1 MHYKYQSPWFIEA
14 LQSEGKLEIN
24 ELKTDITSDICIV
37 GGGFTGLWTALKIK
51 EKKPSINITIIEKD
65 LCGSGASGRNG
76 GCMIPQSTKFTA
88 MKKTIGIKDAKK
100 MVNATEDAVYN
111 IRDYCLQ
118 NNIDAKI
125 RLDGVVYGATNKSH
139 KGAFENL
146 VEDLKENQINSWE
159 RLSREKIQFISQFQ
173 IDSLK
178 NLGFNFILKND
189 QFIFANHHVHLITI
203 QNFLNDPNS
212 RNLRN
217 HRIVYSGIEDIKQ
230 DLKNHFRISLL
241 KKDWTK
247 NFKEFELINQKF
259 IKVYDSLKKKFFL
272 RKVLGNSYIN
282 LDEKEISF
290 LSNFFHENS
299 FFSDK
304 FLSVYKALSQGWACW
319 VKLNDTNL
327 DWNLYLQPIDE
338 LFQIKEFFS
347 NNKFVFLSALRK
359 DNFFQM
365 YFKKHSLDI
374 DLVINFKSNF
384 EEKKISLYI
393 PTKQLLPN
401 NPLFTNSILDKCKKL
416 ILFRKGLT
424 LLLSDD
430 IDLKT
435 NLATE
440 LASTY
445 GKRVLLETIPSGRNE
460 ILCSSFDWWIMN
472 SYLIQIPEQ
481 IIIPLL
487 PIPNMSEPINAIT
500 VSHKK
505 KLSQDWF
512 RDFFLP
518 QARIKLER
526 SISPLRRNSG
536 KLIILDGR
544 ANKRNWGRLLLQNIQ
559 PSKQINYML
568 PFD

>member
-1 MHYKYQSPWFIEA
+1 M
-14 LQSEGKLEIN
+14 LEILSHQY
-24 ELKTDITSDICIV
+24 LKNFLKDQSIDWKHIYSFGRIFSKCIENDS
-37 GGGFTGLWTALKIK
+37 TYL
-51 EKKPSINITIIEKD
+51 INSEIFSSYEWLPPILIS
-65 LCGSGASGRNG
+65 L
-76 GCMIPQSTKFTA
+76 F
-88 MKKTIGIKDAKK
+88 
-100 MVNATEDAVYN
+100 
-111 IRDYCLQ
+111 
-118 NNIDAKI
+118 
-125 RLDGVVYGATNKSH
+125 
-139 KGAFENL
+139 
-146 VEDLKENQINSWE
+146 LKEEDSTFI
-159 RLSREKIQFISQFQ
+159 LSKEKIQFISQFQ
-173 IDSLK
+173 IDSLR

-189 QFIFANHHVHLITI
+189 QLIFANHHIRLITI
-203 QNFLNDPNS
+203 QNLLNDPNS
-212 RNLRN
+212 RNIRN
-217 HRIVYSGIEDIKQ
+217 HRIIYSGIEDIKQ

-247 NFKEFELINQKF
+247 DFNEFELINQKF
-259 IKVYDSLKKKFFL
+259 IKVYDSLKKKFFM

-282 LDEKEISF
+282 LNEKEISF
-290 LSNFFHENS
+290 FSNFFHENS

-304 FLSVYKALSQGWACW
+304 FLSVNKALSKGWACW
-319 VKLNDTNL
+319 VKLNDKNL
-327 DWNLYLQPIDE
+327 DWDLYLQPVDE
-338 LFQIKEFFS
+338 LSQIKDFFS

-393 PTKQLLPN
+393 PSKQLLPN

-424 LLLSDD
+424 LVLSDD
-430 IDLKT
+430 IVLKT

-440 LASTY
+440 LASYY
-445 GKRVLLETIPSGRNE
+445 GKRVLLETISSHNNE
-460 ILCSSFDWWIMN
+460 ILCSSYDWWIMH
-472 SYLIQIPEQ
+472 SHLIQIPEQ

-500 VSHKK
+500 VSYKK
-505 KLSQDWF
+505 NLSQDWF

-518 QARIKLER
+518 HARLKLER

-544 ANKRNWGRLLLQNIQ
+544 ANKRNWGRLLLQSIQ

>member
-1 MHYKYQSPWFIEA
+1 M
-14 LQSEGKLEIN
+14 LEILSHQY
-24 ELKTDITSDICIV
+24 LKKFLRDQSINWEHIYSFGRIISNCIANDSTYLINSEI
-37 GGGFTGLWTALKIK
+37 FTCYDWLPPILISLFLKKEDSIFILSEEKIK
-51 EKKPSINITIIEKD
+51 
-65 LCGSGASGRNG
+65 
-76 GCMIPQSTKFTA
+76 F
-88 MKKTIGIKDAKK
+88 
-100 MVNATEDAVYN
+100 
-111 IRDYCLQ
+111 IRHCQ
-118 NNIDAKI
+118 IDA
-125 RLDGVVYGATNKSH
+125 
-139 KGAFENL
+139 F
-146 VEDLKENQINSWE
+146 
-159 RLSREKIQFISQFQ
+159 
-173 IDSLK
+173 K
-178 NLGFNFILKND
+178 NLGFNFILKNN
-189 QFIFANHHVHLITI
+189 QIIFENHHVRLITI
-203 QNFLNDPNS
+203 KDLLDDSNS
-212 RNLRN
+212 FNLKN

-241 KKDWTK
+241 KIDWTK
-247 NFKEFELINQKF
+247 NFKEFESTNQKF
-259 IKVYDSLKKKFFL
+259 IKLYYSLKNKFFM

-282 LDEKEISF
+282 LNEEEISF
-290 LSNFFHENS
+290 LTNFFHDNS
-299 FFSDK
+299 LFSNK

-319 VKLNDTNL
+319 VKLSDTNL

-338 LFQIKEFFS
+338 LSQIKEFLS

-365 YFKKHSLDI
+365 YLKKHRLDI

-393 PTKQLLPN
+393 PPKQLLPN
-401 NPLFTNSILDKCKKL
+401 NPLFINSIFDKCKKL

-424 LLLSDD
+424 LILTDD

-440 LASTY
+440 LASEY
-445 GKRVLLETIPSGRNE
+445 GRRVLLETIPFSNNE
-460 ILCSSFDWWIMN
+460 ILCSSYDWWIMN
-472 SYLIQIPEQ
+472 SYLMQIPEQ

-487 PIPNMSEPINAIT
+487 PIPNMSEPINSIT

-512 RDFFLP
+512 REFLLP

-559 PSKQINYML
+559 PSKKINYML

>member
-1 MHYKYQSPWFIEA
+1 M
-14 LQSEGKLEIN
+14 LEILSHQY
-24 ELKTDITSDICIV
+24 LKNFLRDQSIKWKHIYSFGRIISKCIENDSTYLINSEIFSTDEWLAPILISL
-37 GGGFTGLWTALKIK
+37 FLKEEDSILVLSK
-51 EKKPSINITIIEKD
+51 EK
-65 LCGSGASGRNG
+65 
-76 GCMIPQSTKFTA
+76 
-88 MKKTIGIKDAKK
+88 
-100 MVNATEDAVYN
+100 
-111 IRDYCLQ
+111 IR
-118 NNIDAKI
+118 
-125 RLDGVVYGATNKSH
+125 
-139 KGAFENL
+139 
-146 VEDLKENQINSWE
+146 
-159 RLSREKIQFISQFQ
+159 FISQFQ
-173 IDSLK
+173 IDLLK
-178 NLGFNFILKND
+178 NLGFNFIFKND
-189 QFIFANHHVHLITI
+189 QLIFANHLVHLITI
-203 QNFLNDPNS
+203 QDLLNEPNFL
-212 RNLRN
+212 NLRN

-259 IKVYDSLKKKFFL
+259 IYVYDSLKKKFFM

-282 LDEKEISF
+282 LYEKEISF

-299 FFSDK
+299 FFSEK
-304 FLSVYKALSQGWACW
+304 FSSVNKALSQGWACW

-327 DWNLYLQPIDE
+327 DWDLYLQPIDE
-338 LFQIKEFFS
+338 LSQIREFFS
-347 NNKFVFLSALRK
+347 NNKFVFLSVLRK

-365 YFKKHSLDI
+365 YLKKHSLDI

-393 PTKQLLPN
+393 PSKQLLPN

-424 LLLSDD
+424 LVLSDD

-440 LASTY
+440 LASKY
-445 GKRVLLETIPSGRNE
+445 GKRVLLEIIPSGKNE

-487 PIPNMSEPINAIT
+487 PIPNMTEPINAIT

-512 RDFFLP
+512 RDLFLP
-518 QARIKLER
+518 QARLKLER

>member
-1 MHYKYQSPWFIEA
+1 M
-14 LQSEGKLEIN
+14 LEILSHQY
-24 ELKTDITSDICIV
+24 LKNFLRDQ
-37 GGGFTGLWTALKIK
+37 
-51 EKKPSINITIIEKD
+51 SINWEQIYSFGRIISKCIEND
-65 LCGSGASGRNG
+65 
-76 GCMIPQSTKFTA
+76 STYLINSEIFS
-88 MKKTIGIKDAKK
+88 
-100 MVNATEDAVYN
+100 
-111 IRDYCLQ
+111 
-118 NNIDAKI
+118 
-125 RLDGVVYGATNKSH
+125 SH
-139 KGAFENL
+139 DWLPPILISLF
-146 VEDLKENQINSWE
+146 LKEEDSTFI
-159 RLSREKIQFISQFQ
+159 LSKEKIQFLSKFQ

-178 NLGFNFILKND
+178 NLGFNFILKNN
-189 QFIFANHHVHLITI
+189 QLIFANHHVRLITI
-203 QNFLNDPNS
+203 QDLLNDPNS
-212 RNLRN
+212 LNLRN

-241 KKDWTK
+241 RKDWTK
-247 NFKEFELINQKF
+247 NSKEFELINRKF
-259 IKVYDSLKKKFFL
+259 IKLYDSLKKKFFM
-272 RKVLGNSYIN
+272 RKILGNSYIN

-290 LSNFFHENS
+290 FSNFFHQNS

-304 FLSVYKALSQGWACW
+304 FSSVNKALSQGWACW
-319 VKLNDTNL
+319 VQLNETNL

-338 LFQIKEFFS
+338 LSQIKAFFS

-359 DNFFQM
+359 DNFFQI
-365 YFKKHSLDI
+365 YLKKHSLDL

-393 PTKQLLPN
+393 PSKQLLPN

-424 LLLSDD
+424 LVLSDD
-430 IDLKT
+430 IFLKT

-445 GKRVLLETIPSGRNE
+445 GKRVLLETIPSRNNE
-460 ILCSSFDWWIMN
+460 ILCSSYDWWIMN
-472 SYLIQIPEQ
+472 SDLIQIPEL

-500 VSHKK
+500 VSHNK

-526 SISPLRRNSG
+526 AIAPLRRNSG

-559 PSKQINYML
+559 PSKQINYVL

>member
-1 MHYKYQSPWFIEA
+1 
-14 LQSEGKLEIN
+14 
-24 ELKTDITSDICIV
+24 
-37 GGGFTGLWTALKIK
+37 
-51 EKKPSINITIIEKD
+51 
-65 LCGSGASGRNG
+65 
-76 GCMIPQSTKFTA
+76 
-88 MKKTIGIKDAKK
+88 
-100 MVNATEDAVYN
+100 
-111 IRDYCLQ
+111 
-118 NNIDAKI
+118 
-125 RLDGVVYGATNKSH
+125 
-139 KGAFENL
+139 
-146 VEDLKENQINSWE
+146 
-159 RLSREKIQFISQFQ
+159 
-173 IDSLK
+173 
-178 NLGFNFILKND
+178 
-189 QFIFANHHVHLITI
+189 
-203 QNFLNDPNS
+203 
-212 RNLRN
+212 
-217 HRIVYSGIEDIKQ
+217 
-230 DLKNHFRISLL
+230 
-241 KKDWTK
+241 
-247 NFKEFELINQKF
+247 
-259 IKVYDSLKKKFFL
+259 LKKKFFK

-304 FLSVYKALSQGWACW
+304 FLSIHKALAEGWACW
-319 VKLNDTNL
+319 VKLNNTNL

-338 LFQIKEFFS
+338 LAQIKKFFS

-359 DNFFQM
+359 DNFFQI
-365 YFKKHSLDI
+365 YLKEHSLDL

-393 PTKQLLPN
+393 PSKQLLPN
-401 NPLFTNSILDKCKKL
+401 NPLFTNSILDKCNKL
-416 ILFRKGLT
+416 TLFRKGLT
-424 LLLSDD
+424 LILSDD

-440 LASTY
+440 LASKY
-445 GKRVLLETIPSGRNE
+445 GKRVLLETIPIHNNE
-460 ILCSSFDWWIMN
+460 ILCTSYDWWIMN

-487 PIPNMSEPINAIT
+487 PIPNMSEPINVIT
-500 VSHKK
+500 VSYKK

-512 RDFFLP
+512 RDFLLP

>member
-1 MHYKYQSPWFIEA
+1 M
-14 LQSEGKLEIN
+14 LEILSHQY
-24 ELKTDITSDICIV
+24 LKNFLRDQSIKWKHIYSFGRIISKCIENDSTYLINSEIFSTDEWLAPILISL
-37 GGGFTGLWTALKIK
+37 FLKEEDSILVLSK
-51 EKKPSINITIIEKD
+51 EK
-65 LCGSGASGRNG
+65 
-76 GCMIPQSTKFTA
+76 
-88 MKKTIGIKDAKK
+88 
-100 MVNATEDAVYN
+100 
-111 IRDYCLQ
+111 IR
-118 NNIDAKI
+118 
-125 RLDGVVYGATNKSH
+125 
-139 KGAFENL
+139 
-146 VEDLKENQINSWE
+146 
-159 RLSREKIQFISQFQ
+159 FISQFQ
-173 IDSLK
+173 IDLLK
-178 NLGFNFILKND
+178 NLGFNFIFKND
-189 QFIFANHHVHLITI
+189 QLIFANHLVHLITI
-203 QNFLNDPNS
+203 QDLLNEPNFL
-212 RNLRN
+212 NLRN

-259 IKVYDSLKKKFFL
+259 IKVYDSLKKKFFM

-282 LDEKEISF
+282 LNEKEISF
-290 LSNFFHENS
+290 FSNFFHENS

-304 FLSVYKALSQGWACW
+304 FLSINKALSQGWACW

-327 DWNLYLQPIDE
+327 DWDLYLQPIDE
-338 LFQIKEFFS
+338 LSQIREFFS
-347 NNKFVFLSALRK
+347 NNKFVFLSVLRK

-365 YFKKHSLDI
+365 YLKKHSLDI

-384 EEKKISLYI
+384 VEKKISIYV
-393 PTKQLLPN
+393 PPKQLLPN
-401 NPLFTNSILDKCKKL
+401 NPLFINSVLDKCKKL
-416 ILFRKGLT
+416 MLFRKGLT
-424 LLLSDD
+424 LVLSDD

-440 LASTY
+440 LASNY
-445 GKRVLLETIPSGRNE
+445 GRRVLLETIPSGNNE

-487 PIPNMSEPINAIT
+487 PIPNMSEPINKIT
-500 VSHKK
+500 VSHKN

>member
-1 MHYKYQSPWFIEA
+1 M
-14 LQSEGKLEIN
+14 LEILSHQY
-24 ELKTDITSDICIV
+24 LKNFLRDQ
-37 GGGFTGLWTALKIK
+37 
-51 EKKPSINITIIEKD
+51 SINWNHIYSFGRIISKCIEND
-65 LCGSGASGRNG
+65 
-76 GCMIPQSTKFTA
+76 STYL
-88 MKKTIGIKDAKK
+88 
-100 MVNATEDAVYN
+100 VNSEIFSSYDWLPP
-111 IRDYCLQ
+111 IL
-118 NNIDAKI
+118 IS
-125 RLDGVVYGATNKSH
+125 L
-139 KGAFENL
+139 F
-146 VEDLKENQINSWE
+146 LKEEDSTFI
-159 RLSREKIQFISQFQ
+159 LSEEKIQFIRQ
-173 IDSLK
+173 IQIHSFK
-178 NLGFNFILKND
+178 NLGFNFIFKND
-189 QFIFANHHVHLITI
+189 QFIFAKHHVRLITI
-203 QNFLNDPNS
+203 RDLLNDPNFL
-212 RNLRN
+212 NLRN
-217 HRIVYSGIEDIKQ
+217 HRVVYSGVENIKQ

-241 KKDWTK
+241 KNDWTR
-247 NFKEFELINQKF
+247 NLKEFELINKKF

-282 LDEKEISF
+282 LDDKEICYF
-290 LSNFFHENS
+290 SNFFHENS

-304 FLSVYKALSQGWACW
+304 FLSVNRALSQGWACW
-319 VKLNDTNL
+319 VKLNNTNL

-338 LFQIKEFFS
+338 LSLIKKFFS
-347 NNKFVFLSALRK
+347 NNKFVFLSALRR
-359 DNFFQM
+359 DNFFQI
-365 YFKKHSLDI
+365 YLKKHSLDL

-384 EEKKISLYI
+384 EEKKISLYL
-393 PTKQLLPN
+393 PSKQLLPN
-401 NPLFTNSILDKCKKL
+401 NPLFNNSILDKCKKL
-416 ILFRKGLT
+416 VLFRKGLT
-424 LLLSDD
+424 LILSDD

-435 NLATE
+435 NIATE
-440 LASTY
+440 LASKY
-445 GKRVLLETIPSGRNE
+445 GKRVLLEEIPSFKNE

-487 PIPNMSEPINAIT
+487 PIPNMSEPINVIT

-559 PSKQINYML
+559 PSKQINYVL

>member
-1 MHYKYQSPWFIEA
+1 M
-14 LQSEGKLEIN
+14 LEILSHQY
-24 ELKTDITSDICIV
+24 LKKFLRDQSIHWEHIYSFGRIIAKCIENDS
-37 GGGFTGLWTALKIK
+37 TYL
-51 EKKPSINITIIEKD
+51 INSEIF
-65 LCGSGASGRNG
+65 S
-76 GCMIPQSTKFTA
+76 
-88 MKKTIGIKDAKK
+88 
-100 MVNATEDAVYN
+100 
-111 IRDYCLQ
+111 
-118 NNIDAKI
+118 
-125 RLDGVVYGATNKSH
+125 SH
-139 KGAFENL
+139 DWL
-146 VEDLKENQINSWE
+146 PPILISLSLKEEDSTFILFEEQ
-159 RLSREKIQFISQFQ
+159 IQFIRKFQ
-173 IDSLK
+173 VDSLK
-178 NLGFNFILKND
+178 NLGLNFIFKND
-189 QFIFANHHVHLITI
+189 QLIFANHHVRFITI
-203 QNFLNDPNS
+203 KDLLKNPNS
-212 RNLRN
+212 LNLRN

-241 KKDWTK
+241 KKDWTR

-259 IKVYDSLKKKFFL
+259 IKVYDSLKKKFFM

-282 LDEKEISF
+282 LEEKEISF
-290 LSNFFHENS
+290 FLNFFHENS

-304 FLSVYKALSQGWACW
+304 FLSVYKALSKGWACW

-338 LFQIKEFFS
+338 LSQIKEFFS
-347 NNKFVFLSALRK
+347 NNKFLFLSALRK
-359 DNFFQM
+359 DNFFQI
-365 YFKKHSLDI
+365 YLKKHSLDI

-393 PTKQLLPN
+393 PSKQLLPN

-424 LLLSDD
+424 LVLSDD

-440 LASTY
+440 LASMY
-445 GKRVLLETIPSGRNE
+445 GKRVLLEKIPIHNNE
-460 ILCSSFDWWIMN
+460 ILCSSYDWWIMN

-512 RDFFLP
+512 RDFLLP